1 MNPHIGELKVYPFE
15 RLRRLFKGIE
25 PERSDAINMGIGEPK
40 HATPQLIKDGLVEGF
55 GGLAKY
61 PLAKGTAE
69 LRESVSR
76 WIHRRYG
83 VAVDPETSILPVQG
97 SREALFCFAHA
108 YLDHSEQGTRVAMP
122 NPFYQIYEGAALMAG
137 AQPLYLPCRKETNF
151 QPDFH
156 SVSAAEWG
164 KTRLVYTCTP
174 GNPTGAVMTLQ
185 DWAQL
190 FELQDKFGFC
200 IASDECYSEI
210 YFGSE
215 PPVGALEAAAK
226 LGRSSEKIVM
236 FSSLSKRSN
245 APGLRSGFVAGD
257 PAIMEKFAFYRTY
270 HGNAMSEM
278 TQHASAL
285 AWDDEAHV
293 VANRAAYQEKF
304 HSLTPKLADVLDV
317 DLPDAAFFLW
327 ARVRN
332 EAQDGLSADEW
343 FARELYRKTN
353 VTVLPGTYI
362 GRDVPGGNPGEG
374 YVRLALVAEIK
385 ECSEAVNRILDFC
398 ASV

>member
-1 MNPHIGELKVYPFE
+1 MNSHISELKVYPFE

-25 PERSDAINMGIGEPK
+25 PERSGPINMGIGEPK
-40 HATPQLIKDGLVEGF
+40 HATPQLIKDGLIEGF

-69 LRESVSR
+69 LRDSVAR
-76 WIHRRYG
+76 WIQRRYG
-83 VAVDPETSILPVQG
+83 VTLDAETSILPVQG

-108 YLDHSEQGTRVAMP
+108 YLDHSEPGTRVAMP

-137 AQPLYLPCRKETNF
+137 AQPLYLPCRKETRF
-151 QPDFH
+151 QPDLDA
-156 SVSAAEWG
+156 VGQAEWE

-174 GNPTGAVMTLQ
+174 GNPTGAVMTID
-185 DWAQL
+185 DWKRL
-190 FELQDKFGFC
+190 FELQDKYGFC

-210 YFGSE
+210 YFGE
-215 PPVGALEAAAK
+215 NAPVGGLQAAHE
-226 LGRSSEKIVM
+226 LGRGMEKLVM

-293 VANRAAYQEKF
+293 EANRTAYQEKF
-304 HSLTPKLADVLDV
+304 HALTPKLAGVLDV
-317 DLPDAAFFLW
+317 GLPDAAFFLW

-362 GRDVPGGNPGEG
+362 GRDVPGGNPGEH
-374 YVRLALVAEIK
+374 YVRLALVAEMK
-385 ECSEAVNRILDFC
+385 ECSEAVDRIVEFC
-398 ASV
+398 GDL